1 MSTLEVFDDII
12 DKSLQEKIKSTLFSN
27 NFPWY
32 FLPDITSKEKENQ
45 SRHGFLHLF
54 VDDNIENSEFY
65 TTIRPI
71 LDNTAGKLK
80 LILPEAIKCRSFLQL
95 PLSLKDDTVDNAH
108 VDMDAPHIVFLYY
121 VIDSDGDTII
131 YDKKWEKGT
140 MAMNSEET
148 AKLLIKKKITPKQGR
163 VVVFDG
169 RYWHTAEQPKNSKRC
184 VINSDITHKDINANI

>member
-1 MSTLEVFDDII
+1 MPTLEVFDDII
-12 DKSLQEKIKSTLFSN
+12 DKSLQEKIKSTLFSD

-54 VDDNIENSEFY
+54 VKEYVENSEFF
-65 TTIRPI
+65 TMIRPI

-80 LILPEAIKCRSFLQL
+80 LILPEVIKCRSFLQL

-108 VDMDAPHIVFLYY
+108 VDMSTPHIVFLYY

-131 YDKKWEKGT
+131 YDKKWKEGSNQ
-140 MAMNSEET
+140 MNSEET

-163 VVVFDG
+163 FVVFDG
-169 RYWHTAEQPKNSKRC
+169 RYWHTAEQPKNDKRC
-184 VINSDITHKDINANI
+184 VINSDITHKDINANV